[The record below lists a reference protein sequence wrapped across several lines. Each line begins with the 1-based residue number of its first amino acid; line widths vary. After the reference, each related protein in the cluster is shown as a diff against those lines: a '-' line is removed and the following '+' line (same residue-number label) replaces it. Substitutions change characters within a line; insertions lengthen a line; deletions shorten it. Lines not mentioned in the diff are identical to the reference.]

1 MIDSPS
7 AAVSLRF
14 CRCVLGKVVELSKEK
29 CSSNVVE
36 KSLTLGDEATKA
48 AIIEEIVN
56 APNLLELL
64 LDSVRKMSECE
75 M

>member
-1 MIDSPS
+1 M
-7 AAVSLRF
+7 
-14 CRCVLGKVVELSKEK
+14 ELSKEK

-48 AIIEEIVN
+48 AIIEEIVT

-64 LDSVRKMSECE
+64 LDNVRTARGGEA
-75 M
+75 